1 MILLPVVISCTSR
14 LPPWVP
20 LSTVSTAPCT
30 GATPIT
36 PIIGRTG
43 SFSLSFQWTRPSLTS
58 TTWVLMPNSLCRT
71 QSGKMPIPGQSELK
85 PRPSTFMSSTSTV
98 TMSPGLAP
106 LTSIGPVAPLT

>member
-1 MILLPVVISCTSR
+1 MGALWWTRSMILLPVVISWTSR

-43 SFSLSFQWTRPSLTS
+43 SFSLLVPVDEA
-58 TTWVLMPNSLCRT
+58 VLDLDD
-71 QSGKMPIPGQSELK
+71 
-85 PRPSTFMSSTSTV
+85 
-98 TMSPGLAP
+98 PGLDAE
-106 LTSIGPVAPLT
+106 LLAADPVRENADARPERA